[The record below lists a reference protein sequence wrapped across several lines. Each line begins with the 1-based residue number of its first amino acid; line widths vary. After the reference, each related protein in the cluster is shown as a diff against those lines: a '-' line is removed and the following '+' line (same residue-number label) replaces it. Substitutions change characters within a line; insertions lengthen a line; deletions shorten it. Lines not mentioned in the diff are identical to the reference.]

1 MTERNDDNKDWRP
14 RPDPTERTTEDLL
27 REVEGVRRAMQSLR
41 ELLEAKLSN
50 NKEINIEKLNSVDT
64 QFALIERQRV
74 EQKADT
80 TAAVA
85 AALAAAKE
93 AVNEQTIAS
102 QARTDKSEI
111 SMEKRVD
118 QQALTTDVAIKGINE
133 KVDDLKD
140 RDLADLRARVG
151 SLETMKQSGTEN
163 RDRTG
168 QIVMMTI
175 TAASVIVAIT
185 LGIINLAT

>member
-1 MTERNDDNKDWRP
+1 
-14 RPDPTERTTEDLL
+14 
-27 REVEGVRRAMQSLR
+27 VEGVRRAMQSLR